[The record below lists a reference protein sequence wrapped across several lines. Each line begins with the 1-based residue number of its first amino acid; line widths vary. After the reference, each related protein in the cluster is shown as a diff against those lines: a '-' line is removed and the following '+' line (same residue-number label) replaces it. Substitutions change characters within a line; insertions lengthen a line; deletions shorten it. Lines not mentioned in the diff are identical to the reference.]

1 MITVKN
7 LFKTYK
13 TGAVEFPVLKHIS
26 LTIKKGEFVAI
37 TGRSGSGKSTLL
49 YQLSLLDTP
58 TSGEIYLNDI
68 YTNEL
73 TDEQR
78 IHLA

>member
-7 LFKTYK
+7 VYKTYFSG
-13 TGAVEFPVLKHIS
+13 TVEFPVLKHIS
-26 LTIKKGEFVAI
+26 LSIKKGEFIAI

-58 TSGEIYLNDI
+58 TSGEIYLNDV
-68 YTNEL
+68 YTNTL
-73 TDEQR
+73 TDE
-78 IHLA
+78 HFV